1 MAMYVWLCMTMYGYM
16 AMYGYVWLCM
26 AIYVWLCM
34 AMYVWQCMYGYVP
47 MCVCMAMCVMCLC
60 VYVWQYVLCVYVCM
74 YGSVCMA
81 MYVWKCMHGSVH
93 TVCIYAYL
101 SFLLFAFSVP
111 YLQWLSYIYLEPLL
125 ALQAQESQNPA
136 SPPKYFEHFKRLIE
150 RKHKED
156 DLLKYLKYLP
166 CI

>member
-26 AIYVWLCM
+26 
-34 AMYVWQCMYGYVP
+34 YGN
-47 MCVCMAMCVMCLC
+47 VCMDMCLC
-60 VYVWQYVLCVYVCM
+60 VYVWQCVLCAYVCM